1 MAKVPEAVSRSCVCV
16 ILVAALALDAGRR
29 EAGAQGTGTILM
41 SSSADSQCGL
51 ATVIRVRVAARLP
64 LLKGQF
70 ITNGLM
76 TKSAFPDRYGN
87 VHALTIEPG
96 EYFFELA
103 PLSGLHHY
111 RDGRL
116 SNIRIAAGEVKYVG
130 DVGIQGCGNVR
141 TTVANKWSQVRG
153 KFAETHPNLNL
164 RSVKIELITRP
175 PTAAN

>member
-41 SSSADSQCGL
+41 SSSADSQCAL
-51 ATVIRVRVAARLP
+51 ATVIRVRAAARLP

-87 VHALTIEPG
+87 VHALTIESG
-96 EYFFELA
+96 EYFFEFA